1 MASTGGAAQDIL
13 DRVKEG
19 KLDETEAAKE
29 LQQAMKKTADAAR
42 NNAKYVDKGSS
53 AFLDYAQQSDFI
65 NAEIV
70 DGQLVKA
77 RQDKQMAEG
86 TDSSESL
93 TKAVDLITT
102 GLEACLDKAQG
113 GEIAENLAVIYDWAN
128 REIMLARLRRDPKM
142 LQGVINA
149 MQPLAE
155 AWREHAGLTNDLVE
169 AANQTMNMASA
180 EVRSVGSAMAA

>member
-1 MASTGGAAQDIL
+1 
-13 DRVKEG
+13 
-19 KLDETEAAKE
+19 
-29 LQQAMKKTADAAR
+29 
-42 NNAKYVDKGSS
+42 
-53 AFLDYAQQSDFI
+53 
-65 NAEIV
+65 
-70 DGQLVKA
+70 
-77 RQDKQMAEG
+77 MAEG

-113 GEIAENLAVIYDWAN
+113 GEIAENLAVIYEWAN
-128 REIMLARLRRDPKM
+128 REIMMARLRRDPQM

-155 AWREHAGLTNDLVE
+155 AWREHAGLTNDLIE
-169 AANQTMNMASA
+169 AANQPMNMAGA